1 MVESLRRWWQEQTGE
16 EETPFDGDSPA
27 FFVSFLVHVGLMLG
41 LAFVPVFQAKKQ
53 VSLVIATPQVE
64 EDEMV
69 DELELPKEVVFSE
82 LRHDKV
88 GANSE
93 NGEEVALSQAPT
105 VSEVFSEIPVPS
117 EVTPTTEFSNLAVNV
132 IFENP
137 VGLTHNANMAVKGA
151 MGSGETGA
159 TGAVDR
165 ITMEILRSLEERKT
179 LVVWIFDQTASL
191 RKQRQGIVDRL
202 DRIYEELG
210 VLEAAGNES
219 FKRHKDKPL
228 LTSVV
233 TFGDKVDLRTKEPTD
248 NIAEIKKLIT
258 ELPDDNSGVE
268 RVFSAVYLCAEKFKY
283 YRIPEEG
290 ESEPERNV
298 MFIAFTDEAGSDQEG
313 LEKTVKICR
322 RYEMPVYVIGVPAPF
337 GRKET
342 LVKWVDPDP
351 KFDQSPQW
359 GEVEQGPESFLPE
372 RLKLDFSGMKED
384 ENPIDSGFGPY
395 ALTRL
400 CYETGGI
407 YFAVHP
413 NRNVTRAV
421 KKNEIDTFA
430 AHIEHF
436 FDPEVMRKYRPDYV
450 SQEEYAR
457 RVNSNKARASL
468 IQASQKSW
476 ITPMESPTLRFVKTS
491 EPALV
496 IALTEAQKDAAKIEP
511 KIESLYQVLKL
522 GEADRE
528 KENSLRWQAGYD
540 LAMGRLLA
548 VKVRTEAYNAMLA
561 QAKRGLK
568 FKEEKNNTWVLEPAD
583 EISVGSQ
590 LEKMAARA
598 KMYLD
603 RVVSDHPG
611 TPWAMLAQRELKDK
625 LGWKWKEEFTDLS
638 PPAREGAPAA
648 NNNVVPAPANDKAK
662 MMKKAAP
669 AKRPIP
675 KL

>member
-1 MVESLRRWWQEQTGE
+1 MLSSLRQWWQEQTGE

-27 FFVSFLVHVGLMLG
+27 FFVSFVVHVVLMIT
-41 LAFVPVFQAKKQ
+41 LACIPILREQKQ
-53 VSLVIATPQVE
+53 VSLLITAPVDE
-64 EDEMV
+64 EVV

-82 LRHDKV
+82 LQHDKI

-93 NGEEVALSQAPT
+93 NGAEVALSQAPT
-105 VSEVFSEIPVPS
+105 VSEIYSEIPVPT
-117 EVTPTTEFSNLAVNV
+117 ELTPTTEFANISANV

-137 VGLTHNANMAVKGA
+137 VGLTHNANLAVKGA
-151 MGSGETGA
+151 MGNGETGA
-159 TGAVDR
+159 VGAVDR

-179 LVVWIFDQTASL
+179 LVVWVFDSTASL
-191 RKQRQGIVDRL
+191 RKQRQAIHDRL

-233 TFGDKVDLRTKEPTD
+233 SFGDKVDLRTKEPTD
-248 NIAEIKKLIT
+248 NLADIKKAIT
-258 ELPDDNSGVE
+258 DMPDDNSGVE
-268 RVFSAVYLCAEKFKY
+268 RVFSAVYLSAEKFKF
-283 YRIPEEG
+283 YRIPAEN

-298 MFIAFTDEAGSDQEG
+298 MFIVFTDEAGSDQDG

-337 GRKET
+337 GRRET

-351 KFDQSPQW
+351 QFDQAPQW

-372 RLKLDFSGMKED
+372 RIKLNFSGSKED
-384 ENPIDSGFGPY
+384 DSPIDSGFGPY

-413 NRNVTRAV
+413 NRNVTRKV
-421 KKNEIDTFA
+421 NRGEIDTFA
-430 AHIEHF
+430 AHLEHF

-450 SQEEYAR
+450 SPEEYRR
-457 RVNSNKARASL
+457 RVTANKSRAAL
-468 IQASQKSW
+468 VEASRQSW
-476 ITPMESPTLRFVKTS
+476 ITPMEAPSLRFVKRS
-491 EPALV
+491 EPELV
-496 IALTEAQKDAAKIEP
+496 TALTEAQKDAAKLEP
-511 KIESLYQVLKL
+511 KIEALYQVLKL

-528 KENSLRWQAGYD
+528 KETSVRWQAGFD

-548 VKVRTEAYNAMLA
+548 VKVRTETYNAMLA

-568 FKEEKNNTWVLEPAD
+568 FKDEKNNTWVLAPAD
-583 EISVGSQ
+583 EVTVGSQ
-590 LEKMAARA
+590 LEKLAARA

-603 RVVSDHPG
+603 RVVAEHPG
-611 TPWAMLAQRELKDK
+611 TPWALLAERELKDK
-625 LGWKWKEEFTDLS
+625 LSWKWTEEFTDLS
-638 PPAREGAPAA
+638 PPAREGGGD
-648 NNNVVPAPANDKAK
+648 NNNNPAPANDKAK
-662 MMKKAAP
+662 MLKKAGP
-669 AKRPIP
+669 PKRAIP